1 MNNRKSRWIKIL
13 GVTST
18 LACLLI
24 IGAGFSCTISA
35 GSDETY
41 KSLKI
46 FSSVIETLEKEYVD
60 PVDTTELIEAA
71 IQGMVKS
78 LDPHSEYL
86 PADAFKDFQSDTRGE
101 FEGIGIVITMP
112 KGVLTVISP
121 IEGTPAFK
129 SGIQPGDI
137 ITTIDGEPTADMELW
152 EAVKKMRGEKGTS
165 VSITIRREGVAEEMS
180 FDLVRAVIPIV
191 SVKHAMLKPG
201 YGYVW
206 VTNFQANTTDELKTA
221 LAGLEADNGGELKG
235 LILDLRN
242 NPGGLLDQAV
252 AISDLFLD
260 EGTIL
265 SVKEREKEST
275 YNARPDKTR
284 HDYPLVL
291 LINGGSASAS
301 EIVAGAL
308 QDHKRALVIGTTSFG
323 KGSVQTVQ
331 PLSDGSGIKFTI
343 ARYYTPSGTSIQTK
357 GIVPDIE
364 VKPGLLDPADEK
376 ESPRLK
382 EKDLKNHLEAA
393 PMKDAP
399 ADDKTQAP
407 AADNKKTKEDLTN
420 TRYGDLDLDL
430 MLRDAQIVR
439 ALDALISYE
448 IFSARHTK

>member
-1 MNNRKSRWIKIL
+1 MEKNQTQWIRIAA
-13 GVTST
+13 VVSVI
-18 LACLLI
+18 ACLLI
-24 IGAGFSCTISA
+24 IGAGFACNSSA
-35 GSDETY
+35 SSDETY

-46 FSSVIETLEKEYVD
+46 FSAVIEQLEKDYVD
-60 PVDTTELIEAA
+60 PVDTKQLIEAA

-86 PADAFKDFQSDTRGE
+86 PPDAFKEFQTDTKGE

-112 KGVLTVISP
+112 KGLLTVISP

-129 SGIQPGDI
+129 SGILPGDI
-137 ITTIDGEPTADMELW
+137 IIAIDGESTMDMELW
-152 EAVKKMRGEKGTS
+152 EAVKRMRGEKGTT
-165 VSITIRREGVAEEMS
+165 VNLTIRREGVAEEMS

-191 SVKHAMLKPG
+191 SVKYTMLKPG

-206 VTNFQANTTDELKTA
+206 VTNFQGNTTDDVKKA
-221 LAGLEADNGGELKG
+221 LAELEADNKGTLKG
-235 LILDLRN
+235 LIFDLRN

-265 SVKEREKEST
+265 SIKERKDENT
-275 YNARPDKTR
+275 YSAHPDKVR
-284 HDYPLVL
+284 HDYPMVL

-301 EIVAGAL
+301 EILAGAL

-331 PLSDGSGIKFTI
+331 PLNDGSGIKYTI
-343 ARYYTPSGTSIQTK
+343 ARYYTPNGTSIQNR
-357 GIVPDIE
+357 GIIPDIE
-364 VKPGLLDPADEK
+364 VKFALMEEPADK
-376 ESPRLK
+376 EPRTIK

-393 PMKDAP
+393 PKNGAPAKNEKKKDAGTE
-399 ADDKTQAP
+399 K
-407 AADNKKTKEDLTN
+407 KEDLSQV
-420 TRYGDLDLDL
+420 RYGSLDVDLL
-430 MLRDAQIVR
+430 MRDSQVVR

-448 IFSARHTK
+448 IFSARKAE

>member
-1 MNNRKSRWIKIL
+1 MSNKKSRWIKIL

-24 IGAGFSCTISA
+24 IGAGFSCTLSA

-86 PADAFKDFQSDTRGE
+86 PPDAFKDFQSDTRGE

-152 EAVKKMRGEKGTS
+152 EAVKRMRGEKGTS
-165 VSITIRREGVAEEMS
+165 VTITIRREGVAEEMA

-191 SVKHAMLKPG
+191 SVKHTMLKPG

-221 LAGLEADNGGELKG
+221 LADLKADNGGDLKG

-284 HDYPLVL
+284 NDYPLVL

-364 VKPGLLDPADEK
+364 VKSALLDPADEK
-376 ESPRLK
+376 APARPK
-382 EKDLKNHLEAA
+382 EKDLKNHLEAE
-393 PMKDAP
+393 PMTDGPADEEDKAP
-399 ADDKTQAP
+399 AGDDK
-407 AADNKKTKEDLTN
+407 KTEKDLTN

-430 MLRDAQIVR
+430 LLRDAQVVR

-448 IFSARHTK
+448 IFSARHSK